1 MSSIQI
7 RVQSEIEAL
16 HEFFVGWFTG
26 VLPESAFNST
36 FLQRFSPKLVFVPP
50 AGNLLGLAELS
61 SSVRAGYAT
70 NPNFRIQIRRVQVQQ
85 ELEGYVVATYEEWQR
100 NALASKP
107 PDNGRIATVIFS
119 LGEQLHWRHIH
130 ETWLP
135 DEIIAADSYDF

>member
-1 MSSIQI
+1 MSSTQV
-7 RVQSEIEAL
+7 RVQREIETL

-26 VLPESAFNST
+26 TLPESVFNSA
-36 FLQRFSPKLVFVPP
+36 FMQRFSPELVFVPP
-50 AGNLLGLAELS
+50 AGNLLGLPELS
-61 SSVRAGYAT
+61 ASVRAGYGT

-85 ELEGYVVATYEEWQR
+85 EFAGYVVATYEEWQR

-119 LGEQLHWRHIH
+119 LGEQLKWCHIH

-135 DEIIAADSYDF
+135 DEIIAADSYSF